1 GHPIQIIPLIL
12 AALLIPPAVHASCP
26 TYAAWLDASNEIH
39 PVYCAGVP
47 CNNLKGFA
55 TVALSP
61 DGTYLEVTLQ
71 VQATPDSAAIPL
83 FLPPAIYGPYDATQ
97 EAAAGVAPLATLS
110 VPSLSLD
117 QSLWSSSSRIKPA
130 DLPKLMDALRNG
142 LAYVNVP
149 TDRVPT
155 GELRGQL
162 QVVTCLEAELNS
174 ATACAA
180 SNLHP
185 YAFANVLL

>member
-1 GHPIQIIPLIL
+1 MRARFDIPDPFRLFAAMRQEGHPIQIIPLIL

-71 VQATPDSAAIPL
+71 VQV
-83 FLPPAIYGPYDATQ
+83 YGA
-97 EAAAGVAPLATLS
+97 VALGSNQLIF
-110 VPSLSLD
+110 PSLWMLCVTG
-117 QSLWSSSSRIKPA
+117 
-130 DLPKLMDALRNG
+130 LPML
-142 LAYVNVP
+142 
-149 TDRVPT
+149 
-155 GELRGQL
+155 
-162 QVVTCLEAELNS
+162 TCRLI
-174 ATACAA
+174 
-180 SNLHP
+180 
-185 YAFANVLL
+185 AFQRES